1 MPKIEVFRDALT
13 RAIDAPKITDDELEA
28 IFPVAKAELDEPAD
42 AEGIM
47 KVELNDTNRP
57 DLWSTA
63 GLARQVRI
71 ARGGDLPHYEFFSDA
86 TVRRE
91 HGTRRVVVDPSV
103 REVRPY
109 VVGFVMTGPPIGEAV
124 LKDLIQTQEKL
135 TWNFGRKRR
144 SVAMGVYRSDLISYP
159 VHYSAEDPDATRFVP
174 LQMDREISMREIL
187 SQHPKGIEFGHIV
200 ADMPRFPLLTDDRG
214 NVLSFPPVI
223 NSAEIGAVQEG
234 DTTLFIELT
243 GTDMDSLLLTAS
255 IVACDVAD
263 AGYTVEPV
271 HVEYPYDTP
280 YGREIT
286 VPYYFQKPQ
295 TATVGEINKLLGTS
309 LSEEEIV
316 TALKRMGVVATAAVA
331 SGTATAPG
339 ATRSTTA
346 EAGESAGA
354 PHSASTSDSAAGS
367 AHAREIIVRVP
378 EYRNDFLHAVDIVED
393 VMMGRGMDSF
403 EPMMPQEFTVG
414 RLTEVE
420 DMSRRLKFTMVG
432 LGFQEMI
439 FNYLGSAADYIESM
453 YPEEEWTAARERAVQ
468 IANPMS
474 ENYEFVRPSILPS
487 LLSAESVSGQ
497 AVYPHHIFEIG
508 NTAER
513 DESDVS
519 GTRTRTMLG
528 FVSADRSAG
537 FNLVNSH
544 ISAILYYVGREYTVE
559 EARDPR
565 FIPGRAARIV
575 LSDGTEAGIFG
586 ELHPRALEAWG
597 VQVPCTAGEI
607 DIEGLLGK
615 NVGGANAS

>member
-13 RAIDAPKITDDELEA
+13 RAINAPKITDDELEA

-71 ARGGDLPHYEFFSDA
+71 ARGGELPHYQFFSDA

-91 HGTRRVVVDPSV
+91 HGRRRVVVDPSV
-103 REVRPY
+103 QEIRPY
-109 VVGFVMTGPPIGEAV
+109 VVAFVMSGPPIGEAV

-144 SVAMGVYRSDLISYP
+144 SVAMGVYRSDLIAYP

-174 LQMDREISMREIL
+174 LQMERELSMREIL
-187 SQHPKGIEFGHIV
+187 TEHPKGVEFGHIV
-200 ADMPRFPLLTDDRG
+200 AEMPRFPLLTDDRG

-243 GTDMDSLLLTAS
+243 GSDMDSLLLTAS

-263 AGYTVEPV
+263 AGYTIEPV
-271 HVEYPYDTP
+271 QVEYPYDTP

-295 TATVGEINKLLGTS
+295 TATVAEINKLLGTD
-309 LSEEEIV
+309 LSEDEIV
-316 TALKRMGVVATAAVA
+316 AALNRMGVVATAMAA
-331 SGTATAPG
+331 
-339 ATRSTTA
+339 R
-346 EAGESAGA
+346 GESAAAPGTAASGA
-354 PHSASTSDSAAGS
+354 ASPGAASVPGAGKIPAADTPS
-367 AHAREIIVRVP
+367 REIVVRVP

-414 RLTEVE
+414 RLTAVE

-439 FNYLGSAADYIESM
+439 FNYLGSAANYIESM
-453 YPEEEWTAARERAVQ
+453 YPEAEWTAARERAVQ

-513 DESDVS
+513 DESHVS

-528 FVSADRSAG
+528 FLSADRTAG

-544 ISAILYYVGREYTVE
+544 ISAILYYVGWEYTVE

-565 FIPGRAARIV
+565 FIPGRAARII
-575 LSDGTEAGIFG
+575 LSDGTAVGVFG

-615 NVGGANAS
+615 NVGGAHAS

>member
-13 RAIDAPKITDDELEA
+13 HALNAPKISDDELEA

-63 GLARQVRI
+63 GLARQLRV
-71 ARGGDLPHYEFFSDA
+71 ARGGELPHYQFFSDA
-86 TVRRE
+86 TVHRD
-91 HGTRRVVVDPSV
+91 HGRRRVVVDPSV
-103 REVRPY
+103 QEIRPY
-109 VVGFVMTGPPIGEAV
+109 VVGFVMSGPSIGEAV

-144 SVAMGVYRSDLISYP
+144 SVAMGVYRSDLMSYP

-174 LQMDREISMREIL
+174 LQMDRELSMREIL
-187 SQHPKGIEFGHIV
+187 TQHPKGVEFGHIV
-200 ADMPRFPLLTDDRG
+200 ADLPRFPLLTDDTG

-243 GTDMDSLLLTAS
+243 GSDMDSLLLTAS

-263 AGYTVEPV
+263 AGYTIEPV
-271 HVEYPYDTP
+271 QVEYPYDTP

-295 TATVGEINKLLGTS
+295 TATVREINKLLGTN
-309 LSEEEIV
+309 LSEDEIV
-316 TALKRMGVVATAAVA
+316 AALHRMGVVATAAAA
-331 SGTATAPG
+331 SGRSTAPG
-339 ATRSTTA
+339 AATRSGTPADT
-346 EAGESAGA
+346 AGES
-354 PHSASTSDSAAGS
+354 STADSTPG
-367 AHAREIIVRVP
+367 REIIVRVP

-403 EPMMPQEFTVG
+403 VPMMPQEFTVG
-414 RLTEVE
+414 RLTAVE

-453 YPEEEWTAARERAVQ
+453 YPEEEWSSARERAVQ

-513 DESDVS
+513 DASDVS
-519 GTRTRTMLG
+519 GTHTRTMLG

-544 ISAILYYVGREYTVE
+544 VSAILYYVGREYTVE

-575 LSDGTEAGIFG
+575 LNDGTVAGVFG

-597 VQVPCTAGEI
+597 IQVPCTAGEL

-615 NVGGANAS
+615 DVGGPKDT

>member
-1 MPKIEVFRDALT
+1 MPKIEVFRDALA
-13 RAIDAPKITDDELEA
+13 RAIHAPKITDDELEA

-42 AEGIM
+42 AGGIM

-71 ARGGDLPHYEFFSDA
+71 ARGGELPHYQFFSDA

-91 HGTRRVVVDPSV
+91 HGRRRVVVDPSV
-103 REVRPY
+103 QEVRPY
-109 VVGFVMTGPPIGEAV
+109 VVAFVMSGPPIGEAV

-144 SVAMGVYRSDLISYP
+144 SVAMGVYRSDLIAYP

-174 LQMDREISMREIL
+174 LQMERELSMREIL
-187 SQHPKGIEFGHIV
+187 TEHPKGVEFGHIV
-200 ADMPRFPLLTDDRG
+200 AELPRFPLLTDDRG

-243 GTDMDSLLLTAS
+243 GSDMDSLLLTAS

-263 AGYTVEPV
+263 AGYRIEPV
-271 HVEYPYDTP
+271 QVEYPYDTP
-280 YGREIT
+280 YGREFT

-295 TATVGEINKLLGTS
+295 TATVAEINKLLGTG
-309 LSEEEIV
+309 LSEDEIV
-316 TALKRMGVVATAAVA
+316 AALKRMGVVATAMAA
-331 SGTATAPG
+331 RSESSGAATD
-339 ATRSTTA
+339 TQSR
-346 EAGESAGA
+346 E
-354 PHSASTSDSAAGS
+354 
-367 AHAREIIVRVP
+367 REIVVRVP

-414 RLTEVE
+414 RLTAVE

-439 FNYLGSAADYIESM
+439 FNYLGSAANYIESM
-453 YPEEEWTAARERAVQ
+453 YPEAEWPAARDRAVQ

-474 ENYEFVRPSILPS
+474 ENYEFVRPSILPL

-513 DESDVS
+513 DESHVS

-528 FVSADRSAG
+528 FLSADRTAG

-544 ISAILYYVGREYTVE
+544 ISAILYYAGWEYTVE
-559 EARDPR
+559 EAGDSR
-565 FIPGRAARIV
+565 FIPGRVARII
-575 LSDGTEAGIFG
+575 LSDGTAVGVFG

-615 NVGGANAS
+615 NVGGRAPS

>member
-13 RAIDAPKITDDELEA
+13 RAIHAPKITDDELEA

-42 AEGIM
+42 AEGVM

-71 ARGGDLPHYEFFSDA
+71 ARGGELPHYQFFSDA

-91 HGTRRVVVDPSV
+91 HGRRRVVVDPSV
-103 REVRPY
+103 QEIRPY
-109 VVGFVMTGPPIGEAV
+109 VVAFVMSGPPIGEAV

-144 SVAMGVYRSDLISYP
+144 SVAMGVYRADLIAYP

-174 LQMDREISMREIL
+174 LQMERELSMREIL
-187 SQHPKGIEFGHIV
+187 TEHPKGVEFGHIV
-200 ADMPRFPLLTDDRG
+200 AELPRFPLLTDDRG

-234 DTTLFIELT
+234 DTTLFVELT
-243 GTDMDSLLLTAS
+243 GSDMDSLLLTAS

-263 AGYTVEPV
+263 AGYTIEPV
-271 HVEYPYDTP
+271 QVEYPYDTP

-295 TATVGEINKLLGTS
+295 TATVAEINKLLGTD
-309 LSEEEIV
+309 LSEDEIV
-316 TALKRMGVVATAAVA
+316 AALKRMGVVSTAMAA
-331 SGTATAPG
+331 H
-339 ATRSTTA
+339 
-346 EAGESAGA
+346 GESSGA
-354 PHSASTSDSAAGS
+354 ATDTQSRE
-367 AHAREIIVRVP
+367 REIVVRVP

-414 RLTEVE
+414 RLTAVE

-439 FNYLGSAADYIESM
+439 FNYLGSAANYIESM
-453 YPEEEWTAARERAVQ
+453 YPEAEWPAARDRAVQ

-513 DESDVS
+513 DESHVS

-528 FVSADRSAG
+528 FLSADRTAG

-544 ISAILYYVGREYTVE
+544 ISAILYYVGWEYTVE
-559 EARDPR
+559 EARDSR
-565 FIPGRAARIV
+565 FIPGRAARII
-575 LSDGTEAGIFG
+575 LSDGTAVGVFG

-615 NVGGANAS
+615 NVGGRAPS

>member
-1 MPKIEVFRDALT
+1 MPKIEVFRDALIQ
-13 RAIDAPKITDDELEA
+13 AIHAPKISDDELEA

-63 GLARQVRI
+63 GLARQLRV
-71 ARGGDLPHYEFFSDA
+71 ARGGELPHYQFFSDA
-86 TVRRE
+86 TVKRE
-91 HGTRRVVVDPSV
+91 HGRRRVVVDPSV
-103 REVRPY
+103 REIRPY
-109 VVGFVMTGPPIGEAV
+109 VVGFVMTGPPIGAAV

-144 SVAMGVYRSDLISYP
+144 SVAMGVYRSDLMAYP
-159 VHYSAEDPDATRFVP
+159 VHYSAEDPDTTRFVP
-174 LQMDREISMREIL
+174 LQMDRELSMREIL
-187 SQHPKGIEFGHIV
+187 SEHPKGVEFGHIV
-200 ADMPRFPLLTDDRG
+200 ADLPRFPLLTDDRG

-243 GTDMDSLLLTAS
+243 GSDMDSLLLTAS

-263 AGYTVEPV
+263 AGYTIEPV
-271 HVEYPYDTP
+271 QVEYPYDTP

-295 TATVGEINKLLGTS
+295 TATVREINKLLGTT
-309 LSEEEIV
+309 LSEDEIV
-316 TALKRMGVVATAAVA
+316 AALHRMGVVATAAAA
-331 SGTATAPG
+331 SGRSTAPG
-339 ATRSTTA
+339 AAKLSGTAAGTAGDTTTA
-346 EAGESAGA
+346 
-354 PHSASTSDSAAGS
+354 
-367 AHAREIIVRVP
+367 AREIIVRVP

-403 EPMMPQEFTVG
+403 APMMPQDFTVG
-414 RLTEVE
+414 RLTAVE
-420 DMSRRLKFTMVG
+420 EMSRRLKFTMVG

-453 YPEEEWTAARERAVQ
+453 YPEEEWDAARDRAVQ

-565 FIPGRAARIV
+565 FIPGRAAKIV
-575 LSDGTEAGIFG
+575 LNDGTVAGVFG
-586 ELHPRALEAWG
+586 ELHPRVLEAWG
-597 VQVPCTAGEI
+597 VQVPCTAGEL
-607 DIEGLLGK
+607 DVEGLLGK
-615 NVGGANAS
+615 DVGGAAVT